1 MPLTTSVTEKMPGY
15 HEIALAGRLDTETHS
30 QLEKVA
36 QDLLAKQ
43 PKGIRLDMAKLS
55 YISSMGLRVVL
66 KIAKDIKARKGVF
79 ALLNLQPQIK
89 KIFDIAA
96 TLPSESIFAS
106 VAEADAYFDEMQR
119 RALGQGGAGALE
131 E

>member
-15 HEIALAGRLDTETHS
+15 YEIALAGRLDTETHG
-30 QLEKVA
+30 QVEKVA

-43 PKGIRLDMAKLS
+43 PKGIRLDMARLS

-66 KIAKDIKARKGVF
+66 KIAKDIKAKKGVF
-79 ALLNLQPQIK
+79 AILNLQPQIK
-89 KIFDIAA
+89 KVFDIAA
-96 TLPSESIFAS
+96 TLPPESIFAS